1 MSVSPFPPGEG
12 LPLVQDATTA
22 QRQASYPVRYQM
34 QDRGG
39 DEPFSSAAAYRSP
52 VASPPPRAPSSISHG
67 APPIPSTYERASAL
81 KSPPPPATSL
91 VIQER
96 GMPSNSPSPA
106 PPNGETPI
114 LSSPT
119 QRGTG
124 ARTTT
129 TAADSRSACTASKRD
144 ATASI
149 SKSARSS
156 TTSWFYGG
164 PNSFIRVPSKMA
176 ALYILVTFIEAAIVI
191 ALVGYTFGR
200 IVAEVE
206 NFTQNLKTVSI
217 YLAVFVFGCVFQV
230 LVAWD
235 AVRLKNTM
243 QLIGVLIFNI
253 ALTITAAIEIGQVR
267 DALNVQDS
275 IAGGITCPD
284 DPSRLCRAR
293 SLFPDIERYLIVVTA
308 TCGVAEFFM
317 LYLSFKLWKEFGWII
332 YQKIGA
338 DLKVRNMFF
347 WYQLFI
353 VFLKFSFFFGVGF
366 TVIYLIL
373 VADTTDWEYGVTIAA
388 VPIAIVSLFAA
399 GFAVRR
405 EWSSLM
411 VLSLFLMI
419 AGLTYFVYK
428 LTQVWVPAT
437 ADQYMYVHT
446 TITFISGFAIL
457 SLGLTWLNGIIC
469 LLNFHK
475 GLKPAHD
482 AIGTFGGV
490 RRTRARG
497 ERNGESEGAAL
508 DLERD
513 VEPKEHS
520 ETSTPYI
527 PPHRGSLFGHGG
539 GGGTPVGGIDPRRG
553 SNMIASPVYSY
564 SSHGGHGA
572 ASPPPSAMMVDRR
585 TSGAGP
591 HAYNPPPM
599 AATLGNAPVLAP
611 QPILAAAPLSP
622 HASMG
627 SPPPT
632 QMQAAPPP
640 QQSIYHQL
648 PTQVPSQAFVD
659 AHQPRPSTTRISL
672 D

>member
-1 MSVSPFPPGEG
+1 M
-12 LPLVQDATTA
+12 L
-22 QRQASYPVRYQM
+22 
-34 QDRGG
+34 
-39 DEPFSSAAAYRSP
+39 SSA
-52 VASPPPRAPSSISHG
+52 
-67 APPIPSTYERASAL
+67 
-81 KSPPPPATSL
+81 
-91 VIQER
+91 
-96 GMPSNSPSPA
+96 
-106 PPNGETPI
+106 
-114 LSSPT
+114 T
-119 QRGTG
+119 QRSNG

-129 TAADSRSACTASKRD
+129 SAADTKRTQSSRDGA
-144 ATASI
+144 ASI

-156 TTSWFYGG
+156 ATSWFYGG
-164 PNSFIRVPSKMA
+164 PDSFIRVPSKMA

-191 ALVGYTFGR
+191 ALVGYIFGR

-206 NFTQNLKTVSI
+206 NFTQNLKTVSV
-217 YLAVFVFGCVFQV
+217 YLAVFVFGMVFQV

-267 DALNVQDS
+267 DALNAQDQ

-293 SLFPDIERYLIVVTA
+293 SLFPDVERYLIVVTA
-308 TCGVAEFFM
+308 TCGVAEFVM
-317 LYLSFKLWKEFGWII
+317 IYLSFKLWKEFGWVI

-388 VPIAIVSLFAA
+388 VPIAVVSLFAA

-411 VLSLFLMI
+411 VVSLFLMI

-437 ADQYMYVHT
+437 ADQYTYVHT

-457 SLGLTWLNGIIC
+457 SLSLTWLNGLIC

-490 RRTRARG
+490 HRTRARG

-513 VEPKEHS
+513 VEPKDHS
-520 ETSTPYI
+520 ETSTAYI
-527 PPHRGSLFGHGG
+527 PPHRGSVIGHSA
-539 GGGTPVGGIDPRRG
+539 GTPVGAPDPRRG
-553 SNMIASPVYSY
+553 SNMVHSPVYSY
-564 SSHGGHGA
+564 HSHGA
-572 ASPPPSAMMVDRR
+572 ASPPPPSSMMVDRR
-585 TSGAGP
+585 TSGAP
-591 HAYNPPPM
+591 PQAYNPPPM
-599 AATLGNAPVLAP
+599 AVTLGNAPVLAP
-611 QPILAAAPLSP
+611 QPIPAAASLSP
-622 HASMG
+622 HAHMA
-627 SPPPT
+627 SPPPP
-632 QMQAAPPP
+632 QLQSVPPP
-640 QQSIYHQL
+640 HQPVYHQQQ
-648 PTQVPSQAFVD
+648 PQVPDQAFLD
-659 AHQPRPSTTRISL
+659 AHQPRPSPSRISL